1 MCAAIC
7 VFAYVYMCLCA
18 VTEMQVR
25 KGDVG
30 VWEAFATDKVHKLF
44 KKEKCRCRWYK

>member
-1 MCAAIC
+1 
-7 VFAYVYMCLCA
+7 MCLCA